1 MHLHGEDG
9 GDSDSSADDS
19 SDDEAAVNGMLAGR
33 NHSEAE
39 SSGEADDRS
48 DASEDDGSDHSGSEG
63 GDASFEAFDSDA
75 DPSAFQKLEDISED
89 DFDEG
94 GFDPELEALRRS
106 WMDPAM
112 PAAGLHHE
120 ERSEGGT
127 DSAAALIPDPDNPLP
142 QEGEETV
149 ALKQNK
155 LPQRRA
161 LKCRLCDGKLLL
173 NPLMLRQ
180 HIASKKHVKR
190 CIGDVEDPICFADSI
205 GPKENVETHQER
217 SMRIAAERQQ
227 QEQAAAAAK
236 DLAASKLKRKEARKR
251 KQLHASA
258 VPAVVVSGSGEGNT
272 TALSTTNKQQ
282 QKENKKG
289 KVGKRQRIALKQTA
303 ATGDSTQEG
312 VKTYSNGTKAA
323 VKQRQKKSRKLQ
335 PSGDNRAAKRAGKQA
350 AFAASAASAPKV
362 A

>member
-33 NHSEAE
+33 NNREAE
-39 SSGEADDRS
+39 SSGEAENRS
-48 DASEDDGSDHSGSEG
+48 DASEDGGCDHSSGSES
-63 GDASFEAFDSDA
+63 ASEAADSDA

-94 GFDPELEALRRS
+94 GFDPELEAIKRS

-112 PAAGLHHE
+112 PAAALHHE

-127 DSAAALIPDPDNPLP
+127 DSAACPTPDADNPLP

-217 SMRIAAERQQ
+217 AMRIAAERQQ
-227 QEQAAAAAK
+227 QDQAAAAAQE
-236 DLAASKLKRKEARKR
+236 LAASKLKRKEARKR

-258 VPAVVVSGSGEGNT
+258 VPAAVLSGSGEGNT
-272 TALSTTNKQQ
+272 MAVSSIEKQQ
-282 QKENKKG
+282 QKEKKEG
-289 KVGKRQRIALKQTA
+289 KVGKRQRIALKQNA

-312 VKTYSNGTKAA
+312 VKETNNGTKA
-323 VKQRQKKSRKLQ
+323 VIRRRHKKSKNLQ

-350 AFAASAASAPKV
+350 AFAASAATKV